1 MKDLPKRKNIRLDE
15 FDYSKNGYYYITI
28 CTKNREKILGE
39 IVGDGVLDVP
49 KMKLSYFGVIAENV
63 INNINNFYDDIV
75 FDKYVIMPN
84 HIHLIIK
91 IQNQDGLSRTP
102 TPTNST
108 ISKIVSTFKRFCN
121 REYKINIWQRSF
133 YEHIIRNE
141 DDYLKIS
148 EYIINNPLN
157 WKKDSEYI

>member
-1 MKDLPKRKNIRLDE
+1 MKDLQKRKNIRLDE

-91 IQNQDGLSRTP
+91 IQNQDGLSGTP
-102 TPTNST
+102 TP
-108 ISKIVSTFKRFCN
+108 IMRFVGN
-121 REYKINIWQRSF
+121 RRTL
-133 YEHIIRNE
+133 R
-141 DDYLKIS
+141 
-148 EYIINNPLN
+148 
-157 WKKDSEYI
+157 